1 MLLNERRTANL
12 VAAKTGTQLLQ
23 LNVGMLAMLVRA
35 YSLAGWLHQTAKR
48 CRVRRYVAGCWRAGD
63 HVLDDRVGN

>member
-1 MLLNERRTANL
+1 MLLNESRTANL

-35 YSLAGWLHQTAKR
+35 YYLPGWLQNTT
-48 CRVRRYVAGCWRAGD
+48 
-63 HVLDDRVGN
+63 

>member
-35 YSLAGWLHQTAKR
+35 Y
-48 CRVRRYVAGCWRAGD
+48 
-63 HVLDDRVGN
+63 